1 MGQFVNAEWAE
12 QNKKMQKLLKKS
24 TFSEGICE
32 LLSLREKLHNEMLN
46 WHDFLSRDDY
56 NKMPFVNAEGY
67 RSKTVAY
74 SIWHI
79 VRIEDIVLNSLI
91 RQSKEVL
98 FDDDFAS
105 RINTPIITT
114 GNELAKSQITDF
126 SEKLDIDVL
135 YEYAEKVYM
144 TTNEWLRSVKPEELS
159 RCFDET
165 DKESLKALN
174 VVSEDENAIWLID
187 YWCNKDILGLIK
199 MPLSRHWIMHIEAA
213 NRIIDKIKR

>member
-1 MGQFVNAEWAE
+1 MNREWAE

-24 TFSEGICE
+24 TFSDGISE
-32 LLSLREKLHNEMLN
+32 LLSLREKLYNEMRN
-46 WHDFLSRDDY
+46 WHDSLSRDDY
-56 NKMPFVNAEGY
+56 NKMPFINAKGY
-67 RSKTVAY
+67 HSKTVAY

-79 VRIEDIVLNSLI
+79 IRIEDIVTNSLI

-98 FDDDFAS
+98 FDDDFGR

-114 GNELAKSQITDF
+114 GNELIESQIADF

-144 TTNEWLRSVKPEELS
+144 VTNEWLRSVKSMELS

-165 DKESLKALN
+165 DKEGLKALN
-174 VVSEDENAIWLID
+174 VVSEDENAVWLID
-187 YWCNKDILGLIK
+187 YWCNKDVSGLIK

-213 NRIIDKIKR
+213 NRIIDEIKR

>member
-1 MGQFVNAEWAE
+1 MNTEWSE

-24 TFSEGICE
+24 TFSGGICE

-46 WHDFLSRDDY
+46 WHDFLSREDY
-56 NKMPFVNAEGY
+56 NKMPFINAEGY
-67 RSKTVAY
+67 HSKSVAY

-79 VRIEDIVLNSLI
+79 IRIEDIVVNSLI

-98 FDDDFAS
+98 FNDDFVS
-105 RINTPIITT
+105 RIKTPIITT
-114 GNELAKSQITDF
+114 GNELVKSQISDF
-126 SEKLDIDVL
+126 SKELDIDVL

-144 TTNEWLRSVKPEELS
+144 TTNEWLGSVKLEELS

-187 YWCNKDILGLIK
+187 YRCNKDVSGLIK

>member
-1 MGQFVNAEWAE
+1 MNIEWAE
-12 QNKKMQKLLKKS
+12 QNKKIQKLLKKS
-24 TFSEGICE
+24 TFSGGICE

-56 NKMPFVNAEGY
+56 NKMPFINAEGY
-67 RSKTVAY
+67 HSKSVAY

-79 VRIEDIVLNSLI
+79 IRIEDIVVNSLI

-98 FDDDFAS
+98 FNDCFVS
-105 RINTPIITT
+105 RIKTPIIMT
-114 GNELAKSQITDF
+114 GNELVKSQIFDF
-126 SEKLDIDVL
+126 SKELDIDVL

-144 TTNEWLRSVKPEELS
+144 ATNEWLSSVKPEELL

-187 YWCNKDILGLIK
+187 YWCNKDVSGLIK
-199 MPLSRHWIMHIEAA
+199 MPLSRHRIMHIEAA
-213 NRIIDKIKR
+213 NRVIDKTKR